1 MQRRY
6 TRGEDEAQLGRR
18 ASDVVRGCGTYRGG
32 LIIIC
37 VMKRMRSVA
46 KRWIRR
52 LMEVEMRLSGL
63 SRYSGW
69 GIAQAAP
76 ERPRQGL

>member
-1 MQRRY
+1 M
-6 TRGEDEAQLGRR
+6 E
-18 ASDVVRGCGTYRGG
+18 
-32 LIIIC
+32 
-37 VMKRMRSVA
+37 RMRSVA

-76 ERPRQGL
+76 VRPRQGI